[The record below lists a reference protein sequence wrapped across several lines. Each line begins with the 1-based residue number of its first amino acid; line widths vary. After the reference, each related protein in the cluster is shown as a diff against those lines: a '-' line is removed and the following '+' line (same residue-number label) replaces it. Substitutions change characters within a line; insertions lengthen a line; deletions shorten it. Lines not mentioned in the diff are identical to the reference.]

1 MKGKL
6 RSASRVSFQLL
17 LILLLTTTGALSE
30 TLDKG
35 PYLQNVTA
43 DGATICWVTAA
54 ETAQGKQYT
63 YHQAPISG
71 LKPATEYTY
80 YAGERGELKGSF
92 RTAPVEPEPFR
103 FVAYGDS
110 RTNHAVHRSVLN
122 AISRVNPR
130 FVINS
135 GDIVSDGDRMDHWD
149 EFFKVAGEFMARVP
163 YWPVLGNHEDNAALY
178 YDHFALPGIERYY
191 SFDYGTCHFV
201 MLDSDDLELVK
212 QEKQKVPPEVMR
224 EYREARGDYWQK
236 QIEWLENDLET
247 HKNADFIFATFHHPL
262 YSSPQSEGRRREQE
276 RTRELFEELFRR
288 YRITAVF
295 NGHDHVYE
303 RNVVDGLQCII
314 TGGGGASLYD
324 FGEPLPTSVKRESI
338 HHFVIIDID
347 GDTATFTALTP
358 DDKVID
364 TFQASARN

>member
-6 RSASRVSFQLL
+6 RSASRLSSQLL
-17 LILLLTTTGALSE
+17 LILVWTTTGALSE

-35 PYLQNVTA
+35 PYLQNVTT
-43 DGATICWVTAA
+43 DGATICWVTVT
-54 ETAQGKQYT
+54 ETGEGKQYA

-92 RTAPVEPEPFR
+92 RTAPIGRQPFR

-122 AISRVNPR
+122 AISRANPR

-135 GDIVSDGDRMDHWD
+135 GDIVSDGNRADHWD
-149 EFFKVAGEFMARVP
+149 EFFKIAGEFMARVP

-178 YDHFALPGIERYY
+178 YNIFALPGIERYY

-201 MLDSDDLELVK
+201 MLDSDGLALVK
-212 QEKQKVPPEVMR
+212 QENQQVPPEVMR
-224 EYREARGDYWQK
+224 EYRQARKDYWQK
-236 QIEWLENDLET
+236 QIEWLEKDLEA
-247 HKNADFIFATFHHPL
+247 HKDADFIFATFHHPL
-262 YSSPQSEGRRREQE
+262 YSSPKSEGRRREQ
-276 RTRELFEELFRR
+276 RITRERFEELLHR
-288 YRITAVF
+288 YKVTAVF

-303 RNVVDGLQCII
+303 RNVVDGLHCIV

-324 FGEPLPTSVKRESI
+324 FGDPLPTSVKRESV
-338 HHFVIIDID
+338 HHFVIIDVD
-347 GDTATFTALTP
+347 DDTATFTALTP
-358 DDKVID
+358 DERVID
-364 TFQASARN
+364 TFQVSARN